1 MKKLV
6 FAVMIMLLSKA
17 AYCQEKISAQKSEE
31 FVFEIPQLDLVKQLA
46 DFKQNLKQIKGLE
59 FHGFCESKH
68 LLMVSMPTASKDEF
82 YDLMDKMQYS
92 ALEKKQA
99 TFRLA
104 EQVCNAKEEINY
116 SKSINQ

>member
-1 MKKLV
+1 
-6 FAVMIMLLSKA
+6 MIMLLSKA

-68 LLMVSMPTASKDEF
+68 LLMVSMPTEHLLMVSMPAASKDEF

-104 EQVCNAKEEINY
+104 
-116 SKSINQ
+116 

>member
-1 MKKLV
+1 
-6 FAVMIMLLSKA
+6 MIMLLSKA

-92 ALEKKQA
+92 ALEKSRQPFVLPNRFVMPK
-99 TFRLA
+99 
-104 EQVCNAKEEINY
+104 K
-116 SKSINQ
+116 KSITVNL